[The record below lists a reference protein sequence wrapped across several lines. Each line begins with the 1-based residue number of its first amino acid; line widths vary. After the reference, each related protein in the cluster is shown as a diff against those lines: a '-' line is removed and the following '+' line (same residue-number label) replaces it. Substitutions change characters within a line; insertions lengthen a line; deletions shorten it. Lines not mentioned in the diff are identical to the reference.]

1 MSVVE
6 ASNRWPDYFVDT
18 LEAAQQED
26 ASDVHIGECEKVRI
40 RKAGRLIVLKCPSW
54 LARHFEAAIEALC
67 SEAQQEIL
75 AAHHSVDLAYA
86 TSNGQRYR
94 INIYRQRDRWAL
106 AARILPRE
114 IRDLGSMNLPPVLE
128 EFTAYHSGL
137 VLVTG
142 ATGSG
147 KSTTLASMINII
159 NRQRE
164 CHILTIEDPVEYQ
177 HQDIKAMVHQ
187 REVHADTCSYSNAVR
202 AALRQDP
209 DVILIGE
216 MRDLDTMRSAMSAAE
231 TGHLVFS
238 TLHTSD
244 SVGAINRIIGSFPA
258 QEQTLVRQQ
267 LSLVLRAVVTQ
278 RLLPD
283 PNFVQRF
290 PALEILLV
298 NTAVANLI
306 RNNKPEQIYS
316 VMESSRS
323 SGMMTLEQA
332 LAELVN
338 QQCIDEITAVRAA
351 NNPHGMQRYLR
362 DGVER
367 LDNSVPPSGSFK
379 NQALEQQT
387 VNKQTVKNQA
397 SKYMDENPLTN
408 SEAQKRLNS
417 GSEKSPAFEPAR
429 KPTKNKRVQKKIA
442 QQKGLTIEPQ

>member
-1 MSVVE
+1 MSITE
-6 ASNRWPDYFVDT
+6 ALKCWPDFFVGA
-18 LEAAQQED
+18 LEAAKLEN
-26 ASDVHIGECEKVRI
+26 ASDVHIGECAEIRI
-40 RKAGRLIVLKCPSW
+40 RQAGRLTVLNHPKWHAC
-54 LARHFEAAIEALC
+54 HFDIAIEALC
-67 SEAQQEIL
+67 SEAQQAIL
-75 AAHHSVDLAYA
+75 EAHHSVDLAYA
-86 TSNGQRYR
+86 TPDGQRYR
-94 INIYRQRDRWAL
+94 INIYRQRGRWAL

-114 IRDLGSMNLPPVLE
+114 IRDLSSMNLPPVLE
-128 EFTAYHSGL
+128 QFTAYHSGL

-278 RLLPD
+278 RLLPNPD
-283 PNFVQRF
+283 FTQRF

-323 SGMMTLEQA
+323 SGMMTLEQS

-351 NNPHGMQRYLR
+351 NNPHGMQRYLSDR
-362 DGVER
+362 AELSENNIVFSNASSNKVSS
-367 LDNSVPPSGSFK
+367 DNEVRSHSV
-379 NQALEQQT
+379 
-387 VNKQTVKNQA
+387 
-397 SKYMDENPLTN
+397 N
-408 SEAQKRLNS
+408 SAAISTGKKSLNS
-417 GSEKSPAFEPAR
+417 LQEKLTAFAQE
-429 KPTKNKRVQKKIA
+429 KKNTQKKDVP
-442 QQKGLTIEPQ
+442 QKGFTIEPQ

>member
-1 MSVVE
+1 MS
-6 ASNRWPDYFVDT
+6 RWPCFFT
-18 LEAAQQED
+18 ELLEAAKNKQ
-26 ASDVHIGECEKVRI
+26 ASDVHVGECDRI
-40 RKAGRLIVLKCPSW
+40 RVRRSGRLTDLEHPRWQVK
-54 LARHFEAAIEALC
+54 HFESLLEHLC
-67 SEAQQEIL
+67 SDTQKALFET
-75 AAHHSVDLAYA
+75 HRSVDLAYA
-86 TSNGQRYR
+86 TPDGQRYR
-94 INIYRQRDRWAL
+94 INLYRQRGRWAL
-106 AARILPRE
+106 AARILPKE
-114 IRDLGSMNLPPVLE
+114 IRDLSSMNLPSVLT
-128 EFTAYHSGL
+128 EFTRYHSGL

-177 HQDIKAMVHQ
+177 HQDIRSMVHQ
-187 REVHADTCSYSNAVR
+187 REVHADTSSYANAVR

-209 DVILIGE
+209 DVLLIGE

-283 PNFVQRF
+283 PEFTQRF
-290 PALEILLV
+290 PATEILLV
-298 NTAVANLI
+298 NPAVANLI

-316 VMESSRS
+316 VMESSRN

-332 LAELVN
+332 LANLVN
-338 QQCIDEITAVRAA
+338 QHKVEVSTALAAA
-351 NNPHGMQRYLR
+351 NNPHGVQRYLS
-362 DGVER
+362 E
-367 LDNSVPPSGSFK
+367 SVDDEALRGASAREGEYAGQGACQDEVPGDKENTWVQSTSVRGK
-379 NQALEQQT
+379 VKAQALET
-387 VNKQTVKNQA
+387 TSR
-397 SKYMDENPLTN
+397 SK
-408 SEAQKRLNS
+408 
-417 GSEKSPAFEPAR
+417 
-429 KPTKNKRVQKKIA
+429 
-442 QQKGLTIEPQ
+442 KGFTIEPQ